1 MPKAEYLFCILF
13 YYFTM
18 TFGFVN
24 FTSWVNFRKGLPI
37 FLLGIGKSCIGFF
50 NFSLHLL
57 RSCFFTCFHFYGL
70 YLTTWITLRHNRCLT
85 CLYVCPLCCRW
96 NTQLLSWGFGSVL
109 FSLSSYRISLLCL
122 HSQVFGFII
131 NHFFR
136 FLSSASLCMCECG
149 FVCVCALVCSNI
161 TFRFVIF
168 DFQLQLHTICLFN
181 WISDVF
187 VVYFPSIS
195 LFCICFVFSRSPS
208 SLMLTPYNKNEQR
221 SKNESFIFSR
231 NCI

>member
-1 MPKAEYLFCILF
+1 MERVVLDSLTSRCICC
-13 YYFTM
+13 
-18 TFGFVN
+18 VP
-24 FTSWVNFRKGLPI
+24 V
-37 FLLGIGKSCIGFF
+37 
-50 NFSLHLL
+50 
-57 RSCFFTCFHFYGL
+57 FFTCFHFYGL

-109 FSLSSYRISLLCL
+109 FSLYLSSYRISLLCL

-136 FLSSASLCMCECG
+136 FYLPPPWACVSAVFM
-149 FVCVCALVCSNI
+149 CVCALVCSNI

-195 LFCICFVFSRSPS
+195 LFCICFFLLVPPLRWCWRPTTKTNSDRRTSHSFFLATAFNCPAHFLLCVCQITDSVA
-208 SLMLTPYNKNEQR
+208 NEV
-221 SKNESFIFSR
+221 IFS
-231 NCI
+231 IQL